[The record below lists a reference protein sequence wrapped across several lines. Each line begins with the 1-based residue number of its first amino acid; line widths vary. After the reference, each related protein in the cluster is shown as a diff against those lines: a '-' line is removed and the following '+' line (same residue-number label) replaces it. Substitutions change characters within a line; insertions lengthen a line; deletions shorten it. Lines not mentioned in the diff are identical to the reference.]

1 MTLGYKVVSQNS
13 AMITETAYSRFPR
26 VQIWRRGVA
35 FGIDFLGVW
44 LLSSLLAGNTFA
56 FVVIFGLIWLG
67 ERVFLVY
74 RNHGQSL
81 GRYALDMKVLD
92 PDLGKVPGLQ
102 ILAKREAIVGCCA
115 LLAGIAF
122 NNFLTDAGIVLL
134 LIPLAI
140 DCGLALSDP
149 QGRQAIHDRLARTII
164 ISTHR
169 GYSLDLKVKRLVAQV
184 RSRVRR

>member
-1 MTLGYKVVSQNS
+1 
-13 AMITETAYSRFPR
+13 MITQTAYSRFPR
-26 VQIWRRGVA
+26 VQIWRRGAA

-44 LLSSLLAGNTFA
+44 LLSSLLAGNNFA
-56 FVVIFGLIWLG
+56 FVIVFGLGWLG

-74 RNHGQSL
+74 RNQGQSL

-102 ILAKREAIVGCCA
+102 ILAKREAIVGFCA
-115 LLAGIAF
+115 LLAGIAL

-140 DCGLALSDP
+140 DCGLALGDP

-164 ISTHR
+164 ISTQR